1 MILEKDADGNDH
13 VLIRQSWWG
22 TFTECNERGRLAIID
37 PDADGE
43 GDAAAAGTAAHAAI
57 EECINGTIAP
67 SELKANAE
75 LHAHRLLDTLNIEF
89 KSFDHWQDLVSWAG
103 KCAEAWGRDIWPKLP
118 KGGRTEVPFKVR
130 DLTRVDGVR
139 VGITGTIDLVLP
151 NDLRDWK
158 GLALDTPLPTPSGWT
173 TMGEVQVGDSLLGA
187 SGLPVEVIGKSE
199 VKYDD
204 CYRVTFR
211 DGESIVTDSVHLWEV
226 HDGNNVRSVV
236 STPELRERGPKGRPH
251 HIRAPKPVK
260 LPEVD
265 LPMDPYIFGYWLGDG
280 TTGKAEFTVGSDD
293 LDIFLVRL
301 AQAGYPSSVRHARDR
316 ASTIVVTHNLKNDLA
331 DMGVLHT
338 KEIPS
343 IFMRGSI
350 DQRLAFLRG
359 LMDSDGNWNRTRQRC
374 SFDNVRFW
382 ITDAVAELAASFGW
396 SYSTHVGSPRGFQ
409 NAKPYRRV
417 DFTPVGLNPFLLA
430 RKAAL
435 PPAQAPVQSSRRYI
449 ESVERIPTVPTQCVA
464 VAADDHLFLAGRS
477 MTPTHNT
484 SARRYDEKKYQKN
497 AHQPTFYSIA
507 AVEGGLDVPWQYTW
521 PMPFTYGVMVRNVK
535 PICQQFTVVRTE
547 AHAAWLM
554 HRIEQAVRMMLTLG
568 LEKEWPTNDTSFL
581 CSDRWC
587 PWWDGCKGKYLSWH
601 DDKLNVG

>member
-13 VLIRQSWWG
+13 VLVRQSWWG

-103 KCAEAWGRDIWPKLP
+103 KCAEAWGRDIWPKRP

-158 GLALDTPLPTPSGWT
+158 
-173 TMGEVQVGDSLLGA
+173 
-187 SGLPVEVIGKSE
+187 
-199 VKYDD
+199 
-204 CYRVTFR
+204 
-211 DGESIVTDSVHLWEV
+211 
-226 HDGNNVRSVV
+226 
-236 STPELRERGPKGRPH
+236 
-251 HIRAPKPVK
+251 
-260 LPEVD
+260 
-265 LPMDPYIFGYWLGDG
+265 
-280 TTGKAEFTVGSDD
+280 
-293 LDIFLVRL
+293 
-301 AQAGYPSSVRHARDR
+301 
-316 ASTIVVTHNLKNDLA
+316 
-331 DMGVLHT
+331 
-338 KEIPS
+338 
-343 IFMRGSI
+343 
-350 DQRLAFLRG
+350 
-359 LMDSDGNWNRTRQRC
+359 
-374 SFDNVRFW
+374 
-382 ITDAVAELAASFGW
+382 
-396 SYSTHVGSPRGFQ
+396 
-409 NAKPYRRV
+409 
-417 DFTPVGLNPFLLA
+417 
-430 RKAAL
+430 
-435 PPAQAPVQSSRRYI
+435 
-449 ESVERIPTVPTQCVA
+449 
-464 VAADDHLFLAGRS
+464 
-477 MTPTHNT
+477 T

-535 PICQQFTVVRTE
+535 PTCQQFTVVRTE